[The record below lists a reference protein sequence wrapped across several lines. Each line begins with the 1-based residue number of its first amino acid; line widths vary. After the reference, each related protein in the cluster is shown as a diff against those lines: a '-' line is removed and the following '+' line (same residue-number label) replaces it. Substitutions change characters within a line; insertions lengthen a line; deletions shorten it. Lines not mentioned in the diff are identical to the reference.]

1 MNVPGYLINGNIT
14 LHSSGSY
21 SIGYMLNF
29 ENDVPENM
37 NKKLFIKVVPM
48 CNISSNEDY
57 YFYYRGIENIQILVS
72 HDSWYKNEVSIQG
85 EIYDKTSDFPICLKI
100 YNNFIVNNDNIE
112 DFFKVVLKQSDISFN
127 VDENVKTQLQL
138 GVIIMDFCK
147 GEMAARK
154 FQNYYSSSKTFGSHF
169 ISNRMKIFINRQEQE
184 IISLFYLTQ
193 ILYALVKLM
202 RMGYIHNDIH
212 FGNIMIND
220 SEICTN
226 QAYDE
231 NDNIKHYF
239 TGKVYIIDF
248 GNAYNERLTNSY
260 LKKIKVNES
269 YENLSFSRIINILG
283 RKIILDGY
291 DFNKKQFVNKWYIYD
306 WIINIFFNKKNIIID
321 EETIKNMEILVKNFE
336 KSININ
342 GIKKTEKKSCFCFW

>member
-1 MNVPGYLINGNIT
+1 MNVPGYLINSNIN

-29 ENDVPENM
+29 ENNVPENM

-57 YFYYRGIENIQILVS
+57 YFYYKGVENIQILVS

-100 YNNFIVNNDNIE
+100 YNNFIVNNNNIE
-112 DFFKVVLKQSDISFN
+112 DFFKVVLKQNNISFY
-127 VDENVKTQLQL
+127 VDDVVKTQLQL

-147 GEMAARK
+147 GEMAVRK
-154 FQNYYSSSKTFGSHF
+154 FQHYYSTSKSFGSHF
-169 ISNRMKIFINRQEQE
+169 ISNKMKTFINRQEKE
-184 IISLFYLTQ
+184 IITLFYLTQ

-220 SEICTN
+220 SEICSN

-231 NDNIKHYF
+231 NDNIKYYF

-260 LKKIKVNES
+260 LKKLKVNEPR
-269 YENLSFSRIINILG
+269 EKLSFSRIINILG
-283 RKIILDGY
+283 RKIIIDGY

-321 EETIKNMEILVKNFE
+321 EETIRNMETLVNNFE
-336 KSININ
+336 KNININ
-342 GIKKTEKKSCFCFW
+342 GIKKTEKKCFCFW